1 MRKFEDSSGGPGG
14 DFPDGRAKSNLGSG
28 PNAGTFEDGT
38 LGHDADRE
46 HDSSHRSKDRS
57 DSMDLDFEDDL
68 DREVL
73 SSTGEAG
80 PKRTVRR
87 DSNLH
92 MGNRG
97 FDADGGASPS
107 SSTKL
112 SVGHIPSRHEDV
124 VKSNYGI
131 STGEFPSSVVSTRD
145 EVVRAFSAHGTS
157 STENILSPISP
168 SKPTNGDREKDKDKG
183 NVKDGPGYSSEA
195 LSNSTTIPFLSSNR
209 SYSSKDITDT
219 KKNAKKD
226 NYVIESD
233 HPLSAQNTR
242 YAKPLVDQNASSPLA
257 LSEVHSQHN
266 ASTGAA
272 PSPHSPD
279 ISLKPPESHSMIMIL
294 AVSNYF
300 SVKGCSGRCLSILE
314 CMYVCMC
321 VCVCVCVCV
330 CMYVCMYVCMC
341 VRMYVCT
348 YVCTYACTGVCKKV
362 FYLLYG
368 VC

>member
-1 MRKFEDSSGGPGG
+1 MRKFEDSSGGAGG
-14 DFPDGRAKSNLGSG
+14 DFSDSRAKSNLGSG
-28 PNAGTFEDGT
+28 PNAGTFEEGT
-38 LGHDADRE
+38 LDHDADRE
-46 HDSSHRSKDRS
+46 HDSSNRLKERS

-80 PKRTVRR
+80 PKRTVSR

-92 MGNRG
+92 LNNRG

-107 SSTKL
+107 SGTKAP
-112 SVGHIPSRHEDV
+112 VGHIPSRHEDF

-131 STGEFPSSVVSTRD
+131 STGEIPSSVVSTRD

-168 SKPTNGDREKDKDKG
+168 SKPNNRDKGKVKEKDKDKDKE
-183 NVKDGPGYSSEA
+183 NFEDGMGYSSEA
-195 LSNSTTIPFLSSNR
+195 LSNSTTIPFLSDNR
-209 SYSSKDITDT
+209 SYSAKDISDT
-219 KKNAKKD
+219 KSNVKKD

-242 YAKPLVDQNASSPLA
+242 FVKPLVDQNPTSPLA

-266 ASTGAA
+266 ASSGAA

-279 ISLKPPESHSMIMIL
+279 LSLKPPESQSMIMIL
-294 AVSNYF
+294 AVSEYF
-300 SVKGCSGRCLSILE
+300 
-314 CMYVCMC
+314 
-321 VCVCVCVCV
+321 
-330 CMYVCMYVCMC
+330 
-341 VRMYVCT
+341 
-348 YVCTYACTGVCKKV
+348 
-362 FYLLYG
+362 LY
-368 VC
+368 